1 MTDTV
6 SEKEIRDALE
16 AVRHP
21 EINNTLAELGMI
33 KDIAIGEN
41 KAVITMALPFMGI
54 PIRDYLVNSVRKP
67 VEKLGMEVE
76 VSLTEMNPQE
86 RAAFLTKA
94 QQNWIG

>member
-1 MTDTV
+1 MDTI
-6 SEKEIRDALE
+6 SEKEIRQVLE

-21 EINNTLAELGMI
+21 EINHTLAELGMLE
-33 KDIAIGEN
+33 DIAISES
-41 KAVITMALPFMGI
+41 KVVITMALPIMGI
-54 PIRDYLVNSVRKP
+54 PIRDYLVNSVREP

-76 VSLTEMNPQE
+76 VNLTEMNPQE